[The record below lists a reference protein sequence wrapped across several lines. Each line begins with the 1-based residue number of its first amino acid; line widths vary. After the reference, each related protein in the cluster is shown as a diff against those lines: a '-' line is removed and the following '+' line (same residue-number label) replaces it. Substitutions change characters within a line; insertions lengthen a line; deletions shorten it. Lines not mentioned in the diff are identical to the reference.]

1 MNYAKDENEDR
12 KVTAFCAT
20 DLDLECEGNVKF
32 IMESLI
38 EMSKSQ
44 PYMLP
49 LELAQMSHVVIAK
62 GVHRGV
68 LVRGDM
74 LFFEVKPI

>member
-1 MNYAKDENEDR
+1 
-12 KVTAFCAT
+12 
-20 DLDLECEGNVKF
+20 
-32 IMESLI
+32 
-38 EMSKSQ
+38 
-44 PYMLP
+44 